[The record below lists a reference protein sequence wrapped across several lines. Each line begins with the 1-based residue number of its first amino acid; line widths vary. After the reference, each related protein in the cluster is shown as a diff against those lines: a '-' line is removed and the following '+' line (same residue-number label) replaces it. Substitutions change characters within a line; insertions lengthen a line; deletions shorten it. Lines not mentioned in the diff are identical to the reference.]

1 MFWSSAWEGK
11 REGFLLAS
19 FYAALCSTAVHRK
32 RNSSSLSS
40 LCPCPFFTEKNQGH
54 QGTQWD
60 CFLWYGALPVPK
72 AHSSSASDSVT
83 PRSAVGRCSETS
95 SKPREASLCLSQEKG
110 SSGSACP
117 RLLGAGPP
125 ASTQRTHPSRHLL
138 LPATGLTTQTL
149 QWKEQ
154 NTRFFFFSSYLAGVI
169 SLLPFSFMHLGALTF
184 ITCLSYFL
192 LS

>member
-1 MFWSSAWEGK
+1 M
-11 REGFLLAS
+11 
-19 FYAALCSTAVHRK
+19 
-32 RNSSSLSS
+32 
-40 LCPCPFFTEKNQGH
+40 
-54 QGTQWD
+54 
-60 CFLWYGALPVPK
+60 
-72 AHSSSASDSVT
+72 
-83 PRSAVGRCSETS
+83 GRRSETS
-95 SKPREASLCLSQEKG
+95 SKRREASLCLSQEKG

-125 ASTQRTHPSRHLL
+125 ASAQRTHPSQHLL

-149 QWKEQ
+149 QRKEQ
-154 NTRFFFFSSYLAGVI
+154 NTRFFFSSYLAGVI